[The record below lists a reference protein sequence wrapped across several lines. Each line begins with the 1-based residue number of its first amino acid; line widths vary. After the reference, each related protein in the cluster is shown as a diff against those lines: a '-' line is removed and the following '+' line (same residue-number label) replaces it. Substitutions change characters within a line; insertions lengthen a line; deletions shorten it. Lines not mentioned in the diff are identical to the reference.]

1 MCKTDITF
9 LFYSHLTAVQLCF
22 NTRNRKCVAMQ
33 IKYISHDDKHE
44 IGQQVTNSIY
54 HTIKMLKN
62 L

>member
-1 MCKTDITF
+1 
-9 LFYSHLTAVQLCF
+9 
-22 NTRNRKCVAMQ
+22 MQ